1 MVGVPVVGLQA
12 DDDLEE
18 ACKRLG
24 ERLDRDVRPRAACT
38 AL

>member
-12 DDDLEE
+12 DDDLKE